1 MRNAE
6 KERKTQMKRILLVN
20 QSSGYLMVDIVN
32 AFVNS
37 GKYDK
42 VELFAGEIHIRPS
55 VPDKS
60 VHVIKTVKYNKN
72 STLKRLLSWTG
83 AFLHLLFVL
92 WFRGRNCEL
101 FLVSNPPLTTFI
113 PLFTRKKYSIL
124 IYDLYPDS
132 LFSQGFVKRD
142 SFVTRW
148 WIKKN
153 KKVFAKAKNVF
164 TISDDMKQTVAQYM
178 DESKIK
184 VVYNWAHNEHL
195 KPVVKS
201 ENSFLKQLRLEDK
214 FIVLYSGNMGMT
226 HDIDVLVDVANTLK
240 ENTKIH
246 FLFIGEGAKKE
257 IIEKKIAEYQ
267 LQNCHVLP
275 FQPLEV
281 LPYSMGAADIAVV
294 TTDTNQ
300 TGLSVPSKT
309 YSYLSVGAIL
319 LCLADK
325 NSELGRM
332 VVENKVGKC
341 FNRSEV
347 AEMNDFVRRMASNED
362 ELIQYKN
369 NSRALSM
376 DYTPDNAK
384 QYVI

>member
-1 MRNAE
+1 
-6 KERKTQMKRILLVN
+6 MKQILLVN

-72 STLKRLLSWTG
+72 SMLKRLLSWTG
-83 AFLHLLFVL
+83 AFLHLLFVV
-92 WFRGRNCEL
+92 WFRDRNCEL
-101 FLVSNPPLTTFI
+101 FLVSNPPLTTFA
-113 PLFTRKKYSIL
+113 PLFTKKKYSIL

-132 LFSQGFVKRD
+132 LFSQGFVDRD
-142 SFVTRW
+142 SFVARW
-148 WIKKN
+148 WSKKN
-153 KKVFAKAKNVF
+153 RKVFAKAENVF
-164 TISDDMKQTVAQYM
+164 TISDDMRRTVAQYVE
-178 DESKIK
+178 DSKIK

-195 KPVVKS
+195 KPVEKAD
-201 ENSFLKQLRLEDK
+201 NSFLKNLQLEDK

-226 HDIDVLVDVANTLK
+226 HDIDVLVDVAKTLK
-240 ENTKIH
+240 DIAKIH
-246 FLFIGEGAKKE
+246 FLFIGEGAKKA
-257 IIEKKIAEYQ
+257 IIEQKIADYQ
-267 LQNCHVLP
+267 LQNCSVMP
-275 FQPLEV
+275 FQPLGV

-294 TTDTNQ
+294 TTDANQ

-325 NSELGRM
+325 KSELGRM
-332 VVENKVGKC
+332 VVENHVGEC
-341 FNRSEV
+341 FNRDEV
-347 AEMNDFVRRMASNED
+347 TEMAAFVQDMASHGDKQNQ
-362 ELIQYKN
+362 LKN

>member
-1 MRNAE
+1 
-6 KERKTQMKRILLVN
+6 MKSILLVN

-72 STLKRLLSWTG
+72 STLRRLLSWTG
-83 AFLHLLFVL
+83 AFLHLLFVV

-101 FLVSNPPLTTFI
+101 FLVSNPPLTTFV

-142 SFVTRW
+142 SFISKW
-148 WIKKN
+148 WSKKN
-153 KKVFAKAKNVF
+153 RKVFAKAENVF
-164 TISDDMKQTVAQYM
+164 TISDDMKRTVAQYVE
-178 DESKIK
+178 ESKIK

-195 KPVVKS
+195 KPVEKAN
-201 ENSFLKQLRLEDK
+201 NSFLKQLQLEDK

-226 HDIDVLVDVANTLK
+226 HDIDVLVDVANELK
-240 ENTKIH
+240 ENAAIH

-257 IIEKKIAEYQ
+257 IIEKKIADYQ
-267 LQNCHVLP
+267 LTNCTVLP
-275 FQPLEV
+275 YQPLEV

-294 TTDTNQ
+294 TTDANQ

-309 YSYLSVGAIL
+309 YSYLSVGAVL
-319 LCLADK
+319 MCLADK

-332 VVENKVGKC
+332 VVDNNIGAC
-341 FNRSEV
+341 FNRSELG
-347 AEMNDFVRRMASNED
+347 EMVSFVSEMASDSQKLERF
-362 ELIQYKN
+362 KK
-369 NSRALSM
+369 NSRTLSM
-376 DYTPDNAK
+376 DYTPENAK
-384 QYVI
+384 QYVY